1 MMFIIILQLMMIMIT
16 CDYDHE
22 WRLRDFNQETT

>member
-1 MMFIIILQLMMIMIT
+1 MMFIIILQLMIMIT

-22 WRLRDFNQETT
+22 WRVRDFNQETT